1 MKKNNFKDN
10 KIVAPIIRQNT
21 SIKAA
26 YDLNEA
32 EKRVEKILKKLKLT
46 PEVNPKRFFSLTKGY
61 KHRYF
66 SICKYKNKKVFFSCV
81 VKYDKLTIESF
92 KKEYKLAKLINSSLF
107 SCPNYLPRYL
117 KISLKDLCFVQEYIP
132 SYTTLQNKNK
142 IFEINPSINIIQA
155 KKLSEKLVK
164 IIYEINIKLFNKF
177 FPKLKIEKSNIEEI
191 IKEIIKKI
199 LPSLKIKGLLN
210 LKNIKLISQF
220 LLKYKSLLEESNLYF
235 NHGDLHPG
243 NILFSSAGE
252 IKIVDWET
260 YHLNN
265 LLYDIT
271 YFYSHLYGSEAFR
284 KKILI
289 DFFKLIPNKYEKK
302 SKILFR
308 SNIIILSLKYI
319 NYGLFLELNEKDF
332 QMQKRWFINLINEN
346 LKQFTIL

>member
-1 MKKNNFKDN
+1 
-10 KIVAPIIRQNT
+10 
-21 SIKAA
+21 
-26 YDLNEA
+26 
-32 EKRVEKILKKLKLT
+32 
-46 PEVNPKRFFSLTKGY
+46 
-61 KHRYF
+61 
-66 SICKYKNKKVFFSCV
+66 
-81 VKYDKLTIESF
+81 
-92 KKEYKLAKLINSSLF
+92 
-107 SCPNYLPRYL
+107 
-117 KISLKDLCFVQEYIP
+117 
-132 SYTTLQNKNK
+132 
-142 IFEINPSINIIQA
+142 
-155 KKLSEKLVK
+155 LVK
-164 IIYEINIKLFNKF
+164 IIYEINTKLYNKF
-177 FPKLKIEKSNIEEI
+177 FPKLKIEKSNIEET

-210 LKNIKLISQF
+210 LKNIKLINQF
-220 LLKYKSLLEESNLYF
+220 LLKYESLLEESNLYF
-235 NHGDLHPG
+235 NHGDLNPG